1 MRKLK
6 SAIAILAVAALA
18 LPAAASAA
26 YPVKITTPAGS
37 ITLTAKPVKI
47 VSLSPT
53 STEDL
58 YAIGAGPQVKAVDD
72 QSTFPKTAPITKL
85 SGFTPNVEAIAKYK
99 PDLVIISNDNGGK
112 LAKRLK
118 ALKIPVLLEPA
129 AVKLA
134 DVYTQINQLALATGH
149 AAKAKAVVVKMK
161 SRIAAI
167 VATVP
172 KRATPLT
179 YYHELSPDLYS
190 ATSTTFIGQIYGLL
204 GLKNI
209 ADAADSASSGY
220 PQLNAEYLI
229 AANPD
234 FVFLADTKCCQ
245 QDAASVAARPGWAN
259 INAVKNG
266 GVVNLDDDIASRW
279 GPRIVNY
286 LATVA
291 QRVAQV
297 K

>member
-1 MRKLK
+1 MRNLK
-6 SAIAILAVAALA
+6 SAIAVLAVSALA
-18 LPAAASAA
+18 LPGVASAA
-26 YPVKITTPAGS
+26 YPVKITTGAGT

-58 YAIGAGPQVKAVDD
+58 YAVGAGPQVKAVDD
-72 QSTFPKTAPITKL
+72 QSSFPASAPRTKL
-85 SGFTPNVEAIAKYK
+85 SGFSPNVEAIAKYK
-99 PDLVIISNDNGGK
+99 PDLVIISNDSGGK

-118 ALKIPVLLEPA
+118 ALKIPVMLEPA
-129 AVKLA
+129 AVKFA
-134 DVYTQINQLALATGH
+134 DVYAQINQLALATGH
-149 AAKAKAVVVKMK
+149 TPKGKAVVAQMK
-161 SRIAAI
+161 SRVAAI
-167 VATVP
+167 IASVP

-190 ATSTTFIGQIYGLL
+190 ATSSTFIGQVYGLL

-209 ADAADSASSGY
+209 ADAADSAGSGY
-220 PQLNAEYLI
+220 PQLSAEYII
-229 AANPD
+229 ASSPD
-234 FVFLADTKCCQ
+234 FVFLADTICCQ
-245 QDAASVAARPGWAN
+245 ADAASVAARPGWSG

-266 GVVNLDDDIASRW
+266 GVVLLNDDIASRW